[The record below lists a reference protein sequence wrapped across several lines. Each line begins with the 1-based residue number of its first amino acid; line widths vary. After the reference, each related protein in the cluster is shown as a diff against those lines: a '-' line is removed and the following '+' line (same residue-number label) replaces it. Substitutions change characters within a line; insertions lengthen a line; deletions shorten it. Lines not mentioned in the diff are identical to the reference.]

1 MRTLEEHLKFCRFDK
16 YYKKLIKKLKGK
28 TVIIYGTGSMFQYIL
43 KNYDLST
50 LNIIGIS
57 DNKYLLEQEG
67 QEDLGYK
74 IIPKEK
80 LADYD
85 ADYVILGLQNYINI
99 LCDYASTIYKNKKT
113 KIIPLVRIPL
123 WECLKEIWLK

>member
-1 MRTLEEHLKFCRFDK
+1 MATLEEHLKQCKFDK

-28 TVIIYGTGSMFQYIL
+28 TVIIYGTGSMFQYVL
-43 KNYDLST
+43 KNYDLLQ
-50 LNIIGIS
+50 LNIVGVS

-67 QEDLGYK
+67 QKDLGYK

-85 ADYVILGLQNYINI
+85 ADYVILGIQNYIGI
-99 LCDYASTIYKNKKT
+99 LCDFASTIYKDKKT

-123 WECLKEIWLK
+123 WDCLKEIWLK